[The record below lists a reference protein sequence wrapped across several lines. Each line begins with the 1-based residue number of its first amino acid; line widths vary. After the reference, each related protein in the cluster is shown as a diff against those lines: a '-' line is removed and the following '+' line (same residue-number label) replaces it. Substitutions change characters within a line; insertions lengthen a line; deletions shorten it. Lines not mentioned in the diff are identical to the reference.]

1 MSRHIILAPLFAA
14 VLGLA
19 AIGMTTP
26 ASAQGISFSVTPKGS
41 GAKAVGTGLKVLSI
55 AQSLQ
60 NRAKVDQKGVGNG
73 AAIGQ
78 NGSGN
83 VAGVFQRGNN
93 NTATATQNGNNNLLG
108 IFQFGKNNNTAV
120 TQNGDNK
127 VKLVFQGGW

>member
-1 MSRHIILAPLFAA
+1 MTRTLILAPLFAA
-14 VLGLA
+14 VLALA
-19 AIGMTTP
+19 AIGPATP
-26 ASAQGISFSVTPKGS
+26 AAAQGFSFSVTPKGS
-41 GAKAVGTGLKVLSI
+41 GAKAVGTGLKVLSL

-73 AAIGQ
+73 AGISQ

-83 VAGVFQRGNN
+83 VAGIFQRGNN
-93 NTATATQNGNNNLLG
+93 NTATASQNGNNNAVG

-127 VKLVFQGGW
+127 VRLIFQGGW